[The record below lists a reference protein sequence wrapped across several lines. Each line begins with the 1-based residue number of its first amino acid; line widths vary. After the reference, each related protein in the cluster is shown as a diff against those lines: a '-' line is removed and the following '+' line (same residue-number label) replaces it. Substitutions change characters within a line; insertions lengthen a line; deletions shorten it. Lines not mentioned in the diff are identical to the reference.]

1 MSQRY
6 FKKIRKEVKKK
17 ISADL
22 GQAVRSLG
30 KEKLYWRVVYA
41 LRIIFN
47 FHPDPKF
54 LVKKTEDPSLLDSAR
69 SDKLGM
75 TKKENK

>member
-1 MSQRY
+1 MSEKYSKQ
-6 FKKIRKEVKKK
+6 IRKK

-41 LRIIFN
+41 LRILFN

-54 LVKKTEDPSLLDSAR
+54 LIKKTED
-69 SDKLGM
+69 K
-75 TKKENK
+75 